1 MASTKSVLE
10 RMIAAMNRGG
20 DARSKASSGLDP
32 QGSGQA
38 HLRVRG
44 SLDPA
49 SGMLLGFRRP
59 VFSGNCF
66 LLTHVGATM
75 RRVR

>member
-20 DARSKASSGLDP
+20 DAGSKASSGLDP

-49 SGMLLGFRRP
+49 SGMLLGFRP

-66 LLTHVGATM
+66 LLTHVGAAM

>member
-1 MASTKSVLE
+1 MASTTSVLE

-20 DARSKASSGLDP
+20 DAGSKASSGLDP

-49 SGMLLGFRRP
+49 SGMLR
-59 VFSGNCF
+59 FSDARSSAAIASF
-66 LLTHVGATM
+66 SHM
-75 RRVR
+75 